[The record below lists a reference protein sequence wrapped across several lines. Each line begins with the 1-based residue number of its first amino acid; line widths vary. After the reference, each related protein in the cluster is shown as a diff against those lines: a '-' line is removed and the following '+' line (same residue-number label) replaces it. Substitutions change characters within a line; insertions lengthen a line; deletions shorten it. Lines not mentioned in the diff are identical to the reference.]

1 MMANHRRTENV
12 ITVVNTG
19 TSLENVDKKRDQ
31 YEVLLAVAQDL
42 LRCDRTILMRTWDP
56 CPYSPQL

>member
-1 MMANHRRTENV
+1 MLYLYKSHRWTENV

-31 YEVLLAVAQDL
+31 YGVLLAVAQDL
-42 LRCDRTILMRTWDP
+42 LRCDRTILMRT
-56 CPYSPQL
+56 